1 MYSFQAHPQPRVVA
15 DSLQESEIK
24 KHSKYI
30 PELRKK
36 EIYCSAEIWKKYI
49 DAHFQQ
55 TGKLMILTII

>member
-30 PELRKK
+30 LELRKK
-36 EIYCSAEIWKKYI
+36 NLLQCRNLKKN
-49 DAHFQQ
+49 
-55 TGKLMILTII
+55 T